1 MNVYDF
7 DGTIYDGDCTL
18 DFWRYCLRRYPQA
31 LLTLPKTIVAAVK
44 FKCGLISR
52 DIFKE
57 SFYGF
62 LVYIPDIDRN
72 IKSFWDNN
80 CQKIKAWYYEQQ
92 KHDDLIISASPEFLI
107 DEICK
112 RLQVDYIASK
122 VDRSTGQLI
131 GANCRGEE
139 KVKRFTTAYPHAII
153 DSFYSDS
160 KADQPLANMAK
171 KAFLVNGNKIYLW
184 LKESEMCGA
193 KKNT

>member
-1 MNVYDF
+1 M
-7 DGTIYDGDCTL
+7 
-18 DFWRYCLRRYPQA
+18 
-31 LLTLPKTIVAAVK
+31 
-44 FKCGLISR
+44 
-52 DIFKE
+52 
-57 SFYGF
+57 
-62 LVYIPDIDRN
+62 
-72 IKSFWDNN
+72 
-80 CQKIKAWYYEQQ
+80 
-92 KHDDLIISASPEFLI
+92 I